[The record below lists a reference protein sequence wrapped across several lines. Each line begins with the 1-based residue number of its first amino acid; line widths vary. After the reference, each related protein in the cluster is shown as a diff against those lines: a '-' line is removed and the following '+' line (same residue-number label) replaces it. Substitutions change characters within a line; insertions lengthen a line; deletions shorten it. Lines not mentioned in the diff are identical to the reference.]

1 MKRSGLTLG
10 RFPFLLVDGAKVQT
24 FYTFKVFFKKGIDI
38 IVFALIIKS
47 ARRYKTMINTQ
58 TQKELIKEILDAK
71 LTAEELKKVIAK
83 AYEIKKAR
91 LSPKIA
97 PTSHER

>member
-1 MKRSGLTLG
+1 
-10 RFPFLLVDGAKVQT
+10 
-24 FYTFKVFFKKGIDI
+24 
-38 IVFALIIKS
+38 
-47 ARRYKTMINTQ
+47 MINTQ

-97 PTSHER
+97 PPSHER